1 MPKIMSTL
9 KLHQSGAAKYVILE
23 NATTKEKMLIS
34 EERAYYH
41 REILRKVI
49 METNQQWNCIG
60 GGRIKIS
67 PDNIHIYGYSV
78 DFGTPNE
85 SDVKSILED
94 NQELIGNKSITYA
107 IGDGY

>member
-1 MPKIMSTL
+1 MSIL

-23 NATTKEKMLIS
+23 NTNTKEKMLVS
-34 EERAYYH
+34 QERAYFH
-41 REILRKVI
+41 KEILKKVI
-49 METNQQWNCIG
+49 LETNQEWNCIG

-85 SDVKSILED
+85 SDIKSILEE
-94 NQELIGNKSITYA
+94 NQESIGDKTITYA